1 MMQLHTLRSAHG
13 ATQARRRIGRGQG
26 SGRGGT
32 ATRGHKGAQSRSGYK
47 RKRAFEGGQLPLQ
60 KRIPR
65 YGFINPN
72 KVAYKV
78 INLQLIE
85 QLAVN
90 EALTVIDAAALV
102 AHGLVSK
109 KSSYKVLGLGT
120 LRKKL
125 DVYAHAFSRTAR
137 AAIEQLGGRAILIER
152 HG

>member
-1 MMQLHTLRSAHG
+1 MQLHTLRPADG
-13 ATQARRRIGRGQG
+13 ATQTRKRVGRGQG

-65 YGFINPN
+65 YGFISPN
-72 KVAYKV
+72 KVTYKPV
-78 INLQLIE
+78 NLQSLE
-85 QLAVN
+85 QLA
-90 EALTVIDAAALV
+90 AKGKLTTIDAAVLV
-102 AHGLVSK
+102 AHGLLSK
-109 KSSYKVLGLGT
+109 GNAYKVLGLGT
-120 LRKKL
+120 LHAKL
-125 DVYAHAFSRTAR
+125 DVYAHAFSNTAR

>member
-1 MMQLHTLRSAHG
+1 MTQLHTLRPAYG
-13 ATQARRRIGRGQG
+13 ATQARKRVGRGQG

-32 ATRGHKGAQSRSGYK
+32 ATRGHNGAQSRSGYK

-72 KVAYKV
+72 KVAYKA

-85 QLAVN
+85 KLAVN
-90 EALTVIDAAALV
+90 EELAVIDVAALV

-109 KSSYKVLGLGT
+109 KSSYKVLSLGT

-125 DVYAHAFSRTAR
+125 DVYAHAFSRSAR